1 MEVARLAMQAG
12 QAGVYEEEARFGRTL
27 GLSLSH
33 RMDREPSV
41 SSLEQ
46 VTTSSTN
53 FQSLGLGLT
62 QRLGTGGKV
71 ELTVR
76 QNRSASNAGYRTV
89 NPVFGTDMELA
100 LTQPL
105 QRGRGKVNRAA
116 LNIARNDLES
126 AEVNLEGHVKELTA
140 NIKWAYWDMAF
151 AYENL
156 KVKRQLL
163 EGALRVMETVTAR
176 VEMGEESRNSIL
188 LAELGVAQREEDIIV
203 AQDHVLD
210 AEGQLKVLMGLAAR
224 AMCS

>member
-1 MEVARLAMQAG
+1 MKLSASEAASIAAKKNPTVEVARLAMQAG

-105 QRGRGKVNRAA
+105 LRGRGKVNRAA
-116 LNIARNDLES
+116 LNIARNDLEI
-126 AEVNLEGHVKELTA
+126 AG
-140 NIKWAYWDMAF
+140 
-151 AYENL
+151 
-156 KVKRQLL
+156 R
-163 EGALRVMETVTAR
+163 
-176 VEMGEESRNSIL
+176 
-188 LAELGVAQREEDIIV
+188 AQRMVKLRDGLIE
-203 AQDHVLD
+203 QDSRC
-210 AEGQLKVLMGLAAR
+210 AA
-224 AMCS
+224 